1 MSPEGSSERSFL
13 IGRDRIDYTEFG
25 SGDSWVV
32 LIHGLLMPRKMHE
45 PLATA
50 LAEEGLHVVTVDL
63 LGHGTSDR
71 PADQFLYSMTAFAE
85 QVILLLDHLG
95 AAQAVIGG
103 TSLGANVSLEAA
115 AIAPDRIRGLLVEMP
130 VLDNA
135 LDVGLLAFGPL
146 MLAARHAPFTISA
159 PAFAARLIRRGK
171 VPFWAGIVL
180 DTMNQQP
187 GPMGDL
193 LHGIVFG
200 RIAPPAR
207 LRRNIQSPVL
217 VVGHPSDPIHPAT
230 DATMLATEVPNSRFV
245 RARSILEW
253 RFQPERL
260 TAEAAVF
267 AKDCWKD

>member
-1 MSPEGSSERSFL
+1 MSTYGSFL
-13 IGRDRIDYTEFG
+13 IGHDRLDYTEFG

-50 LAEEGLHVVTVDL
+50 LAEKGLHVITIDL

-95 AAQAVIGG
+95 ADQAVVGG

-115 AIAPDRIRGLLVEMP
+115 AIAPEPIRGLIVEMP

-135 LDVGLLAFGPL
+135 LDVGLVAFGPL
-146 MLAARHAPFTISA
+146 MLAARHLPFTIKA
-159 PAFAARLIRRGK
+159 PALLSRLVPRRN
-171 VPFWAGIVL
+171 VPFWAGILL
-180 DTMNQQP
+180 DTVNQQP

-193 LHGIVFG
+193 LHGVVFG
-200 RIAPPAR
+200 RIAPPSR
-207 LRRNIQSPVL
+207 LRRKIQSPML

-245 RARSILEW
+245 RAGSILEW
-253 RFQPERL
+253 RFHPDRL
-260 TAEAAVF
+260 NEEAAGF
-267 AKDCWKD
+267 ALDCWKRG

>member
-1 MSPEGSSERSFL
+1 MSTDGSFL
-13 IGRDRIDYTEFG
+13 VGHDRIDYTEFG
-25 SGDSWVV
+25 SGDAWVV

-50 LAEEGLHVVTVDL
+50 LAEKGLHVVTVDL

-85 QVILLLDHLG
+85 QAIALLDHLG
-95 AAQAVIGG
+95 ADQAVIGG

-115 AIAPDRIRGLLVEMP
+115 AIAPDRIRGLIVEMP
-130 VLDNA
+130 VLDNG
-135 LDVGLLAFGPL
+135 LDAGLIAFGPL
-146 MLAARHAPFTISA
+146 MLAARHVPILISA
-159 PAFAARLIRRGK
+159 PAFAARLARRIG

-180 DTMNQQP
+180 DTMNQKP

-193 LHGIVFG
+193 LHGVVFG

-207 LRRNIQSPVL
+207 LRRQIDNPML

-230 DATMLATEVPNSRFV
+230 DATMLATEVPSSRFV
-245 RARSILEW
+245 RAKSIFEW
-253 RFQPERL
+253 RFRPERL
-260 TAEAAVF
+260 NAEAAAF
-267 AKDCWKD
+267 ALNCWKAA